1 MSSFDFS
8 SQRFLYLF
16 QFIRPSKEIAILRG
30 THKIDD
36 HFSYILKIFGVFMY
50 PIIPTI
56 CILYKIPLSVNIT
69 LLHASIFYDYF
80 QFQLRAALCAAFA
93 NNFQL
98 NKLRNFILCIFCV
111 WSLFFQCGFI
121 QMCILYLFICK
132 TRFSS
137 FCVLVFLVSVPFTI
151 HFFVLCFDF
160 DVIPKNLITFFNQL
174 CTS

>member
-8 SQRFLYLF
+8 SQKFLYLF
-16 QFIRPSKEIAILRG
+16 QFIRPSKEISILRE

-56 CILYKIPLSVNIT
+56 LSYKIPLSVNIT
-69 LLHASIFYDYF
+69 LLHVSIFYDYF
-80 QFQLRAALCAAFA
+80 RFQMRIALCAAFA

-111 WSLFFQCGFI
+111 RSLLFQCWFI
-121 QMCILYLFICK
+121 QVCILYLFICK

-137 FCVLVFLVSVPFTI
+137 FCVLVFLVFVPFTI

-160 DVIPKNLITFFNQL
+160 DVIPKNLINFFNQL
-174 CTS
+174 STS